1 MSITVILEF
10 RDAIEKYDRAM
21 ELMPEL
27 ADQPGRRSHVCART
41 PDGFVVV
48 EVWDT
53 CDAYERYTT
62 LLFPVLEEV
71 GLHAQQ
77 RALPVHH
84 SM

>member
-10 RDAIEKYDRAM
+10 QDAIEKYDRAM
-21 ELMPEL
+21 QLMPEL

-53 CDAYERYTT
+53 RDAYERYAA
-62 LLFPVLEEV
+62 LLLPVCEEV
-71 GLHAQQ
+71 GLRAQP
-77 RALPVHH
+77 RPLPVHH
-84 SM
+84 QM